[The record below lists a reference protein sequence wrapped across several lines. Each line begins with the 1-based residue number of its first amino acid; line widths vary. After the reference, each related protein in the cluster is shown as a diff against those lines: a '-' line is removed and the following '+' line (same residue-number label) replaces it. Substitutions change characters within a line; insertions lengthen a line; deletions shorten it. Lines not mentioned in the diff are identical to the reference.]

1 MNNCCF
7 GFLFFCC
14 LSGVFVFIIL
24 GIFTYTNNPFLLV
37 ENKDKNDDLL
47 FDEKRKKKAYLQYF
61 IAALF
66 DCLFALLIYILDIL
80 LENRNKNR
88 NNQII
93 TKVQTIQEIEIPK
106 KNEIINSVGTQE
118 NLINNNENN
127 NENIQNIN
135 NEIIQKG
142 MTEKEY

>member
-1 MNNCCF
+1 MSNYCLT
-7 GFLFFCC
+7 FLFFFC
-14 LSGVFVFIIL
+14 LSGVFVFIVL

-47 FDEKRKKKAYLQYF
+47 FDEQRKKKAYLQYF

-66 DCLFALLIYILDIL
+66 DCLFALLIYIIDIL
-80 LENRNKNR
+80 LQNRNRNR
-88 NNQII
+88 SNQII
-93 TKVQTIQEIEIPK
+93 TKIKTIQEIEIPK
-106 KNEIINSVGTQE
+106 NKKENEIINSIGTQE
-118 NLINNNENN
+118 NIINN

-135 NEIIQKG
+135 NEIAQKG

>member
-1 MNNCCF
+1 M
-7 GFLFFCC
+7 FFCC

-66 DCLFALLIYILDIL
+66 DCFFALLIYIIDLL
-80 LENRNKNR
+80 LENRNRNR
-88 NNQII
+88 NKQII
-93 TKVQTIQEIEIPK
+93 TKSKNIQEIQEFQEIPK
-106 KNEIINSVGTQE
+106 NKNQNEIINSVGTQE
-118 NLINNNENN
+118 NLIKN

-135 NEIIQKG
+135 NEMEQKG
-142 MTEKEY
+142 MSEKEY

>member
-1 MNNCCF
+1 MNNYCF
-7 GFLFFCC
+7 AFLFFCC

-47 FDEKRKKKAYLQYF
+47 FDEQRKKKAYLQYF

-66 DCLFALLIYILDIL
+66 DCLFALLIYIIDIL
-80 LENRNKNR
+80 LQNRNRNR
-88 NNQII
+88 SNQII
-93 TKVQTIQEIEIPK
+93 TRIKTIQEIEIPK
-106 KNEIINSVGTQE
+106 NKKENDIINSIGTQE
-118 NLINNNENN
+118 NIISN

-135 NEIIQKG
+135 NEMAQKG

>member
-1 MNNCCF
+1 MNNYCF
-7 GFLFFCC
+7 AFLFFCC

-47 FDEKRKKKAYLQYF
+47 FDEQRKKKAYLQYF

-66 DCLFALLIYILDIL
+66 DCLFALLIYIIDIL
-80 LENRNKNR
+80 LQNRNRNR
-88 NNQII
+88 SNQII
-93 TKVQTIQEIEIPK
+93 TKIKTIQEIEIPK
-106 KNEIINSVGTQE
+106 NKKENEIINSIGTQE
-118 NLINNNENN
+118 NIISN

-135 NEIIQKG
+135 NEMAQKG

>member
-1 MNNCCF
+1 MNNYCF
-7 GFLFFCC
+7 SFLFFCC

-61 IAALF
+61 VAALF

-80 LENRNKNR
+80 LQNTNRNR
-88 NNQII
+88 NNKII

-106 KNEIINSVGTQE
+106 NKNEIINSIGTQE
-118 NLINNNENN
+118 NIINNNAS
-127 NENIQNIN
+127 IQNIN
-135 NEIIQKG
+135 NDQAQKG
-142 MTEKEY
+142 MSEKEY

>member
-1 MNNCCF
+1 MNNYCF
-7 GFLFFCC
+7 AFLFFCC

-47 FDEKRKKKAYLQYF
+47 FDEERKKKAYLQYF

-66 DCLFALLIYILDIL
+66 DCLFALLIYIIDIL
-80 LENRNKNR
+80 LQNRNRNR
-88 NNQII
+88 SNQII
-93 TKVQTIQEIEIPK
+93 TKIKTIQEIEIPK
-106 KNEIINSVGTQE
+106 NKKENEIINSIGTQE
-118 NLINNNENN
+118 NIINN

-135 NEIIQKG
+135 NEIAQKG

>member
-1 MNNCCF
+1 MSNYCLT
-7 GFLFFCC
+7 FLFFCC
-14 LSGVFVFIIL
+14 LSGVFVFIVL

-47 FDEKRKKKAYLQYF
+47 FDEQRKKKAYLQYF

-66 DCLFALLIYILDIL
+66 DCLFALLIYIIDIL
-80 LENRNKNR
+80 LQNRNRNR
-88 NNQII
+88 SNQII
-93 TKVQTIQEIEIPK
+93 TKIKTIQEIEIPK
-106 KNEIINSVGTQE
+106 NKKENEIINSIGTQE
-118 NLINNNENN
+118 NIINN

-135 NEIIQKG
+135 NEIAQKG

>member
-1 MNNCCF
+1 MNNYCLT
-7 GFLFFCC
+7 FLFFCF
-14 LSGVFVFIIL
+14 LSGVFVFIVL

-47 FDEKRKKKAYLQYF
+47 FDEQRKKKAYLQYF

-66 DCLFALLIYILDIL
+66 DCLFGLLIYIIDIL
-80 LENRNKNR
+80 LQNRNRNR
-88 NNQII
+88 SNQII
-93 TKVQTIQEIEIPK
+93 TKIKTIQEIEISKNK
-106 KNEIINSVGTQE
+106 KENEIINSIGTQE
-118 NLINNNENN
+118 NIINN

-135 NEIIQKG
+135 NEIAQKG

>member
-1 MNNCCF
+1 MNNYCLT
-7 GFLFFCC
+7 FLFFCC
-14 LSGVFVFIIL
+14 LSGVFVFIVL

-47 FDEKRKKKAYLQYF
+47 FDEQRKKKAYLQYF

-66 DCLFALLIYILDIL
+66 DCLFALLIYIIDIL
-80 LENRNKNR
+80 LQNRNRNR
-88 NNQII
+88 SNQII
-93 TKVQTIQEIEIPK
+93 TRIKTIQEIEIPK
-106 KNEIINSVGTQE
+106 NKKENEIINSIGTQE
-118 NLINNNENN
+118 NIINN

-135 NEIIQKG
+135 NEIAQKG

>member
-1 MNNCCF
+1 MNNYCF
-7 GFLFFCC
+7 AFLFFCC

-47 FDEKRKKKAYLQYF
+47 FDEERKKKAYLQYF

-66 DCLFALLIYILDIL
+66 DCLFALLIYIIDIL
-80 LENRNKNR
+80 LQNRNRNR
-88 NNQII
+88 SNQII
-93 TKVQTIQEIEIPK
+93 TKIKTIQEIEIPK
-106 KNEIINSVGTQE
+106 NKKENDIINSIGTQE
-118 NLINNNENN
+118 NIISN

-135 NEIIQKG
+135 NEMTQRG

>member
-1 MNNCCF
+1 MSNYCLT
-7 GFLFFCC
+7 FLFFCC
-14 LSGVFVFIIL
+14 LSGVFVFIVL

-47 FDEKRKKKAYLQYF
+47 FDEQRKKKAYLQYF

-66 DCLFALLIYILDIL
+66 DCLFGLLIYIIDIL
-80 LENRNKNR
+80 LQNRNRNR
-88 NNQII
+88 SNQII
-93 TKVQTIQEIEIPK
+93 TKIKTIQEIEIPK
-106 KNEIINSVGTQE
+106 NKKENEIINSIGTQE
-118 NLINNNENN
+118 NIINN

-135 NEIIQKG
+135 NEIAQKG